1 MGNQVDR
8 EYERVMRYVD
18 MYPDDPSAY
27 NAGFDVMYD
36 HVRSGDKEYI
46 GHNKALRAKL
56 ISAMQ
61 RMPYS
66 DVSALERMNDI
77 YYKSILIN
85 ARDDFDD
92 FNLYL
97 ERKIPANKKIY
108 MPRRKALMP
117 FVTALQEA
125 HEGKLDF
132 ISGSVPKRVGKAL
145 PVDTLIAVPD
155 GFKAIGDIKIGD
167 KVVAASGKIANVIGV
182 FPQGEKPVYR
192 VVFRE
197 TGYCHEETVVECC
210 EDHLWTVQTE
220 EDRADGRERVMSTKD
235 MLNGTLYRGA
245 NKHRNYSVQYN
256 SPIRFEGRNELA
268 IKPYLMGALIAN
280 GGITWGIRLSTA
292 DDDVLARVANELSQ
306 NDEIRFVTGVDYQI
320 RSKKRK
326 TDEHG
331 YCVKSDTGAAL
342 DRYGLLG
349 KHSYEKFIPKD
360 YLFASIDDRIAL
372 LNGLFDGDGSITNNC
387 CEYSTTSPQLA
398 EDVAFLVRSLGGRCR
413 VVKRMGRYTQKWT
426 KKETRLNYRL
436 FCKFTPE
443 IKPFAL
449 KRKLDKYA
457 PKMQVLR
464 HFIEDIVPTND
475 RKEMVCIAI
484 DDDSHQYLVGPS
496 LIPTHNTTIGT
507 RFVLF
512 REGNSPMSSSLCC
525 GAGDRLVKSFYNGM
539 LEVLTD
545 NEKYSYFEI
554 FPEAQLVATN
564 ADDKTIDLQ
573 KRTRFASITCRSIDG
588 SLIGNTEA
596 NAGGVLYGDDF
607 ISGDEQVWNR
617 DRLDVLYNKI
627 VGDLLG
633 RWLGGPIVFFGTRYS
648 LYDPIGRFQDYARD
662 REWRVRI
669 IEIPALD
676 PVTDESNFEM
686 VVDGNV
692 LFTTKYFRDM
702 RAALDPFQWE
712 SQYQQQPFEAKGR
725 LFPEDELNRY
735 FELPVDRDPDA
746 VIAVCDTAE
755 KGSDSVMLPVA
766 YIYGDDVFIEDCV
779 FSNAT
784 PEHTKPEC
792 ANMLMKH
799 KVSQCTFES
808 NNAGEYFARDVEQL
822 IKQAGGRVGIRTKR
836 TISNKT
842 TRIENASAN
851 ILAHFYFKDRSLYE
865 ANSEYGQMIKEL
877 VTYTRNGK
885 VKHDDSPDGLSLLE
899 NMIRNMGAGKVEVIP
914 RIW

>member
-1 MGNQVDR
+1 MEGRTDR
-8 EYERVMRYVD
+8 EYERVMMYTD
-18 MYPDDPSAY
+18 MHPDDPEAY
-27 NAGFDVMYD
+27 NAGFDVLYD
-36 HVRSGDKEYI
+36 HIHAGEKDYI
-46 GHNKALRAKL
+46 WHNKALRAKL
-56 ISAMQ
+56 VDAM
-61 RMPYS
+61 RKIPFR
-66 DVSALERMNDI
+66 DVNMLERMNGI
-77 YYKSILIN
+77 YNKSLLIN

-97 ERKIPANKKIY
+97 EHKIPANKKIY
-108 MPRRKALMP
+108 LPRRKALMP

-125 HEGKLDF
+125 HEGKIDF
-132 ISGSVPKRVGKAL
+132 ISGSVPKRVGK
-145 PVDTLIAVPD
+145 
-155 GFKAIGDIKIGD
+155 
-167 KVVAASGKIANVIGV
+167 
-182 FPQGEKPVYR
+182 
-192 VVFRE
+192 
-197 TGYCHEETVVECC
+197 
-210 EDHLWTVQTE
+210 
-220 EDRADGRERVMSTKD
+220 
-235 MLNGTLYRGA
+235 
-245 NKHRNYSVQYN
+245 
-256 SPIRFEGRNELA
+256 
-268 IKPYLMGALIAN
+268 
-280 GGITWGIRLSTA
+280 
-292 DDDVLARVANELSQ
+292 
-306 NDEIRFVTGVDYQI
+306 
-320 RSKKRK
+320 
-326 TDEHG
+326 
-331 YCVKSDTGAAL
+331 
-342 DRYGLLG
+342 
-349 KHSYEKFIPKD
+349 
-360 YLFASIDDRIAL
+360 
-372 LNGLFDGDGSITNNC
+372 
-387 CEYSTTSPQLA
+387 
-398 EDVAFLVRSLGGRCR
+398 
-413 VVKRMGRYTQKWT
+413 
-426 KKETRLNYRL
+426 
-436 FCKFTPE
+436 
-443 IKPFAL
+443 
-449 KRKLDKYA
+449 
-457 PKMQVLR
+457 
-464 HFIEDIVPTND
+464 
-475 RKEMVCIAI
+475 
-484 DDDSHQYLVGPS
+484 
-496 LIPTHNTTIGT
+496 TTIGT

-545 NEKYSYFEI
+545 NEKYSFYEI
-554 FPEAQLVATN
+554 FPEAQMVATN

-596 NAGGVLYGDDF
+596 NSGGVLYGDDF

-662 REWRVRI
+662 RDWRVRI

-676 PVTDESNFEM
+676 PITDESNFEM
-686 VVDGNV
+686 TVDGQV

-725 LFPEDELNRY
+725 LFPENELNRY

-842 TRIENASAN
+842 TRIENASTN
-851 ILAHFYFKDRSLYE
+851 ILQHFYFKDRSKYDM
-865 ANSEYGQMIKEL
+865 NSEYGQMIKEL

-899 NMIRNMGAGKVEVIP
+899 NEIRHMSASKVEVIQ
-914 RIW
+914 RLW

>member
-1 MGNQVDR
+1 MEGRTDR
-8 EYERVMRYVD
+8 EYERVMMYTD
-18 MYPDDPSAY
+18 MHPDDPEAY
-27 NAGFDVMYD
+27 NAGFDVLYD
-36 HVRSGDKEYI
+36 HIHAGEKDYI
-46 GHNKALRAKL
+46 WHNKALRAKL
-56 ISAMQ
+56 VDAM
-61 RMPYS
+61 RKIPFR
-66 DVSALERMNDI
+66 DVNMLERMSGI
-77 YYKSILIN
+77 YNKSLLIN

-97 ERKIPANKKIY
+97 EHKIPANKKIY
-108 MPRRKALMP
+108 LPRRKALMP

-125 HEGKLDF
+125 HEGKIDF
-132 ISGSVPKRVGKAL
+132 ISGSVPKRVGK
-145 PVDTLIAVPD
+145 
-155 GFKAIGDIKIGD
+155 
-167 KVVAASGKIANVIGV
+167 
-182 FPQGEKPVYR
+182 
-192 VVFRE
+192 
-197 TGYCHEETVVECC
+197 
-210 EDHLWTVQTE
+210 
-220 EDRADGRERVMSTKD
+220 
-235 MLNGTLYRGA
+235 
-245 NKHRNYSVQYN
+245 
-256 SPIRFEGRNELA
+256 
-268 IKPYLMGALIAN
+268 
-280 GGITWGIRLSTA
+280 
-292 DDDVLARVANELSQ
+292 
-306 NDEIRFVTGVDYQI
+306 
-320 RSKKRK
+320 
-326 TDEHG
+326 
-331 YCVKSDTGAAL
+331 
-342 DRYGLLG
+342 
-349 KHSYEKFIPKD
+349 
-360 YLFASIDDRIAL
+360 
-372 LNGLFDGDGSITNNC
+372 
-387 CEYSTTSPQLA
+387 
-398 EDVAFLVRSLGGRCR
+398 
-413 VVKRMGRYTQKWT
+413 
-426 KKETRLNYRL
+426 
-436 FCKFTPE
+436 
-443 IKPFAL
+443 
-449 KRKLDKYA
+449 
-457 PKMQVLR
+457 
-464 HFIEDIVPTND
+464 
-475 RKEMVCIAI
+475 
-484 DDDSHQYLVGPS
+484 
-496 LIPTHNTTIGT
+496 TTIGT

-545 NEKYSYFEI
+545 NEKYAYYEI

-596 NAGGVLYGDDF
+596 NSGGVLYGDDF

-662 REWRVRI
+662 RDWRVRI

-676 PVTDESNFEM
+676 PITDESNFEM
-686 VVDGNV
+686 TVDGQV

-725 LFPEDELNRY
+725 LFPENELNRY

-766 YIYGDDVFIEDCV
+766 YIYGDDVFVEDCV

-842 TRIENASAN
+842 TRIENASTN
-851 ILAHFYFKDRSLYE
+851 ILQHFYFKDRSKYDM
-865 ANSEYGQMIKEL
+865 NSEYGQMIKEL

-899 NMIRNMGAGKVEVIP
+899 NEIRHMSASKVEVIQ
-914 RIW
+914 RLW